1 MFARLFLA
9 LDWRQEARDVRNLL
23 RLRDIHSVSRVHH
36 RLRQQTHN
44 YPHSLLKL
52 LLVEMPKLKSIN
64 GNDEFN
70 RLAGDLLRTAEW
82 ENHER
87 NRQLIV

>member
-1 MFARLFLA
+1 MFKGLFLA

-23 RLRDIHSVSRVHH
+23 RLRDIQSVSRVHH

-52 LLVEMPKLKSIN
+52 LHFEMPKMKSSN
-64 GNDEFN
+64 TNDEFN

-82 ENHER
+82 EIHER
-87 NRQLIV
+87 NRQLIM